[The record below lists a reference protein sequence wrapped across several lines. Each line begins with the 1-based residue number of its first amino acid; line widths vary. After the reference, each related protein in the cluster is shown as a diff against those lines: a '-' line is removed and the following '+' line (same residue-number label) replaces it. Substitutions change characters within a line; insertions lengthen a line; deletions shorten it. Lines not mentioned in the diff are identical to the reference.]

1 MQDTPDPNAIILNA
15 STIRMAHSVM
25 LECRKAG
32 IPIYHTWN
40 APTLCK
46 VIAISLRM
54 QQVEPLFDIE
64 DILNAMLTERLMN
77 GNTRNPKSFVSWFLE
92 REGNHV
98 SYAGHNARRQEIPG
112 EIPED
117 DEDEQDPHD
126 MRMIACPSPEAGSD
140 MHIALMDVREHLGD
154 KYADVMEC
162 KLAGV
167 SVPNIARPRVAGTDD
182 NFDSY
187 DKAERAVT
195 KVNDFLRSGGYHLDT
210 ANRRLGCNSPV
221 GQRETFFPA
230 DREHGEV
237 LHNQNSEVDHRCHY
251 EGEPFRADYDV
262 SYSRDSEHSITP
274 LNGELVTKYVSGQ
287 VPKVTCPKYGEII
300 KIEITNHTANQYL
313 TRCGT
318 KGLTLVAPGFQ
329 EDKRK
334 GLDSLSQKS

>member
-1 MQDTPDPNAIILNA
+1 MDSNDQTKIKLTGP
-15 STIRMAHSVM
+15 TIRMAQSVM
-25 LECRKAG
+25 NECRKAG
-32 IPIYHTWN
+32 VPIFHKWT
-40 APTLCK
+40 AIDLCK
-46 VIAISLRM
+46 MISVQLYA
-54 QQVEPLFDIE
+54 QQIDPVFDIE
-64 DILNAMLTERLMN
+64 DVLNSLLYDRVVE
-77 GNTRNPKSFVSWFLE
+77 GNTRSIQSYTSWFLQ
-92 REGNHV
+92 RAGNHK
-98 SYAGHNARRQEIPG
+98 SYANHNAQREEIPG

-117 DEDEQDPHD
+117 DAEEQDPHD
-126 MRMIACPSPEAGSD
+126 MQRVACPSPEAGSD

-154 KYADVMEC
+154 KYVDVMEC

-167 SVPNIARPRVAGTDD
+167 AVSDIALPRVAGTDE

-210 ANRRLGCNSPV
+210 ANRRLGCNSPI
-221 GQRETFFPA
+221 GQKETFFPA
-230 DREHGEV
+230 ENSRNDLV
-237 LHNQNSEVDHRCHY
+237 HNRNDEVDHRCHY
-251 EGEPFRADYDV
+251 DGRYYRADYNV

-300 KIEITNHTANQYL
+300 KIEITNQTANQYL

-334 GLDSLSQKS
+334 GIDSLSKKS

>member
-1 MQDTPDPNAIILNA
+1 MDSNDQTKIKLSGP
-15 STIRMAHSVM
+15 TIRMAQSVM
-25 LECRKAG
+25 NECRKAG
-32 IPIYHTWN
+32 VPIFHKWT
-40 APTLCK
+40 AIDLCK
-46 VIAISLRM
+46 MISVQLYA
-54 QQVEPLFDIE
+54 QQIDPVYDIE
-64 DILNAMLTERLMN
+64 DVLNSLLYDRVVE
-77 GNTRNPKSFVSWFLE
+77 GNTRSIQSYTSWFLQ
-92 REGNHV
+92 RASNHK
-98 SYAGHNARRQEIPG
+98 SYANHNAQREEIPG

-117 DEDEQDPHD
+117 DAEDQDPHD
-126 MRMIACPSPEAGSD
+126 MQRVACPSPEAGSD

-162 KLAGV
+162 KLAGA

-210 ANRRLGCNSPV
+210 ANRRLGCNSPI
-221 GQRETFFPA
+221 GQKETFFPA

-237 LHNQNSEVDHRCHY
+237 VYNVNNDVDHRCHY
-251 EGEPFRADYDV
+251 EGRYYRADYGV
-262 SYSRDSEHSITP
+262 SYSRDSEHSLTP

-300 KIEITNHTANQYL
+300 KIEITNQTANQYL
-313 TRCGT
+313 TRCGM
-318 KGLTLVAPGFQ
+318 KGMTLVAPGFQ

-334 GLDSLSQKS
+334 GIDSLSVKS